1 MMMIIHNIKMD
12 SYIKYFI
19 IPSILL
25 IISFIY
31 LIRKFDI
38 DNNKKYYFLLIPIIL
53 ILVSYLVIDIAD
65 SNIFL
70 T

>member
-1 MMMIIHNIKMD
+1 MENIFVKKNFKLISLIFLVISFIMMVIHNIKMD

-19 IPSILL
+19 IPSCFL

-38 DNNKKYYFLLIPIIL
+38 DKNKKYCMKK
-53 ILVSYLVIDIAD
+53 
-65 SNIFL
+65 
-70 T
+70 